1 MRLSNRSFPYPVVG
15 NADDV
20 QDAEFQAT
28 FEFESDKTNFYLSAT
43 VKCSSTTLLKLIDK
57 GRACYT
63 LHVECGNTLFRETYD
78 FTSETHR
85 VTLPG
90 TLVHDTVEVNAF
102 VRATAPAAN
111 YEVEGAHEDYAGAA
125 FAIGPGDILA
135 VADGQAFDADHDV
148 DPLRKVGSLM
158 VIVRS
163 TKSGDHS
170 MEVDFDGD
178 PNKILILLSESDFA
192 AYIAMKMVPNLTSH
206 LTTTLVL
213 PVLIEAI
220 HILEEPEPPDCKW
233 ARVLAQRL
241 ETLNVG
247 SAASALEK
255 AQRLLELPIKR
266 ALASA
271 QTFLAEAHS

>member
-1 MRLSNRSFPYPVVG
+1 MRLSNRSFPHPVVG

-43 VKCSSTTLLKLIDK
+43 VKCSSKTLLKLIGK
-57 GRACYT
+57 GKACYT
-63 LHVECGNTLFRETYD
+63 LHVECSNTLFRQTYD
-78 FTSETHR
+78 FASETLR

-90 TLVHDTVEVNAF
+90 ALVHDTVEVNAF
-102 VRATAPAAN
+102 VRAIAPIAR
-111 YEVEGAHEDYAGAA
+111 YEVEGAHVDYSGAA
-125 FAIGPGDILA
+125 FLIGSGDILA
-135 VADGQAFDADHDV
+135 VADGQAFDADHEV
-148 DPLRKVGSLM
+148 DPLRKIGSLM

-163 TKSGDHS
+163 SKSGDHA

-178 PNKILILLSESDFA
+178 PNKILILLSEADFA
-192 AYIAMKMVPNLTSH
+192 AYVAMKMVPNLTSH

-220 HILEEPEPPDCKW
+220 HVLEGAEPPDCKW
-233 ARVLAQRL
+233 AHVLAQRV
-241 ETLNVG
+241 ETLDIG

-271 QTFLAEAHS
+271 QTYLAVHS